1 MKKSYKRLIIFQSLM
16 LLILILNSF
25 ISNIL
30 SEYNVV
36 FMLVIML
43 ICFKI
48 FLGFEKNNHR
58 YIKDVL
64 FEIVV
69 FLIVFFILY
78 YLFGIFIGFAKTE
91 NYYNFNGLKTFI
103 IPTILTIVLKE
114 ILRYMMLKKSEE
126 SKILLIITCILFI
139 FLDISN
145 PIYFN
150 NFSTNYD
157 SFIFVSLTL
166 LPAISVNI
174 MCSYLSL
181 KSGYKPAILY
191 LLVMG
196 LYQYL
201 LPIVPNPSEY
211 LSSIIQLVV
220 PAVLCYRLYTFFKKR
235 KDEYKEREY
244 NKKSYFMLLI
254 PIVVII
260 VSVYFTSG
268 YFHYYAVAIATGS
281 MDPQIKKGDVVVI
294 EKTSAYDTL
303 KEGQIIAFEY
313 NNVLIVHRIIRII
326 EKNNSYY
333 FYTKGD
339 ANNGEDGYPVTEDMI
354 LGKVNVK
361 IPFIGLPTVWLKEL

>member
-30 SEYNVV
+30 SEYNIVL
-36 FMLVIML
+36 MLVIML

-150 NFSTNYD
+150 KFSTSYD

-181 KSGYKPAILY
+181 KSGYKPVILY

-244 NKKSYFMLLI
+244 NKKSYFILLI

-281 MDPQIKKGDVVVI
+281 MEPKIKKGDVVVI
-294 EKTSAYDTL
+294 EKMSGYDTL
-303 KEGQIIAFEY
+303 KEGQIIAFKY

-361 IPFIGLPTVWLKEL
+361 IPFVGLPTVWLKEL